1 MDTSLPSDYKT
12 SWSGFT
18 WESNE
23 RRLVPFIAAIKEDLN
38 ENNKIIIGDSAVLLI
53 DYLCYSLD
61 LSIDWIQN
69 ELFFLDNFQFILFE
83 NNDLCEKVLSSCILV
98 IETIPFKGNEKLFI
112 LIISILVKITS
123 CSNHHNDELERIV
136 GVYYRLFE
144 ENIFCHSYYP
154 QMTYSLTNLLELPQ
168 FSKLF
173 VGNMNEIVYDNYI
186 LSLLDNDIQVMK
198 EQILLI
204 VKVFPYF
211 PSIRFIVALF
221 EKFIEMHQNV
231 DLIVEILA
239 NASILT
245 IRFFFSTFIYC
256 SLYESETIMEIDI
269 KNIQNMRNLVKILY
283 IFPNFNGEINVSLIM
298 KSILRNFFQY
308 DQYYDKK
315 LFKSILKLI
324 SAPEELMYI
333 YKYGLR
339 LDFKKKSVS
348 DIIILTL
355 PIIKEMNSLK
365 RTEIIVFNQ
374 LFVKFIS
381 KYELLFYI
389 FDYLEDHIF
398 TIKRNIKMLII
409 SSTSNE
415 QE

>member
-1 MDTSLPSDYKT
+1 M
-12 SWSGFT
+12 
-18 WESNE
+18 
-23 RRLVPFIAAIKEDLN
+23 
-38 ENNKIIIGDSAVLLI
+38 
-53 DYLCYSLD
+53 
-61 LSIDWIQN
+61 
-69 ELFFLDNFQFILFE
+69 DNFQFILFE
-83 NNDLCEKVLSSCILV
+83 NNDLREKVLSLCILV
-98 IETIPFKGNEKLFI
+98 IETIQFKGNEKLFI
-112 LIISILVKITS
+112 LIISILAKITS
-123 CSNHHNDELERIV
+123 CSNDHNDELERIV

-173 VGNMNEIVYDNYI
+173 VGNMDEIVYDNYI
-186 LSLLDNDIQVMK
+186 LSLLDNNIQVMK

-211 PSIRFIVALF
+211 PAIRFIVALF
-221 EKFIEMHQNV
+221 DKFIEMHQNV
-231 DLIVEILA
+231 DLIVKILA

-256 SLYESETIMEIDI
+256 SLYESKTIMEIDF

-283 IFPNFNGEINVSLIM
+283 IFPNFNGEINTSPIM
-298 KSILRNFFQY
+298 KTILRNFFQY

-324 SAPEELMYI
+324 SAPEELIYI

-355 PIIKEMNSLK
+355 PIINEMNSLE

-374 LFVKFIS
+374 LFMKFIS

-389 FDYLEDHIF
+389 FDYLEDTIF

-409 SSTSNE
+409 SSTSND